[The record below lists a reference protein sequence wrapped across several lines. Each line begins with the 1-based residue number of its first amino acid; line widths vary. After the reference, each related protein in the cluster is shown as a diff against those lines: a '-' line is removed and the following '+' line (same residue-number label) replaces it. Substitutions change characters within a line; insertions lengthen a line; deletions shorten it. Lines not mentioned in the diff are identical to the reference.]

1 MPGELFYSVLVAQ
14 GAAVVRQDFAAQ
26 AWTGPPTPN
35 LGWWRSRVPDG
46 NSNRPVWAPNDVL
59 LDYFERLETEPQ
71 QWDVRYVLTLLLVRR
86 RLLRAERT
94 VTDARDHEQLVVYCA
109 RSEREHRVAVVMPDD
124 ARAREIQGQLTALLF
139 GDPTAR
145 PLVSS
150 EATGEPTAAAVEPA
164 EVTAAEPATMETAAS
179 ETELHEPVAT
189 ETAAHEAVATEPA
202 AHEAVAHETELLEP
216 TAVDSV
222 NTRSAA

>member
-1 MPGELFYSVLVAQ
+1 MLDFEVQRCTRRCAATGRELVPGELFYSVLVAQ
-14 GAAVVRQDFAAQ
+14 GATVVRQDFAAQ

-35 LGWWRSRVPDG
+35 VGWWRSRVADG

-86 RLLRAERT
+86 RLLRVERT
-94 VTDARDHEQLVVYCA
+94 VTDARDQEQLVVYCS

-124 ARAREIQGQLTALLF
+124 ARAREIQSQLTALLF
-139 GDPTAR
+139 GDPAAR
-145 PLVSS
+145 PLASRDAPA
-150 EATGEPTAAAVEPA
+150 EETAAAMESA
-164 EVTAAEPATMETAAS
+164 EVVAAEPITQETAAHAQ
-179 ETELHEPVAT
+179 ETAAQAQELHEPA
-189 ETAAHEAVATEPA
+189 
-202 AHEAVAHETELLEP
+202 
-216 TAVDSV
+216 AVDLA